1 MKIIIGLLEQ
11 DRNAVRASGRD
22 YPFTLKAAALDSCPR
37 TTLAF

>member
-11 DRNAVRASGRD
+11 DRSAVTASDRD
-22 YPFTLKAAALDSCPR
+22 YPFTLKAAALDSCRR